1 MEPSSPRS
9 YLASRPTSRWLVT
22 KTSWKVVK
30 ESLVRLIPA
39 ATDLVE
45 FVGQPLEQSCSEEAF
60 DAGLFCRGL
69 FAECKGFEV
78 LKGDAS
84 YVGEVPLGLV
94 SDAKDVFDK
103 SVSDTPTYGSQKSL
117 AFSVAWIREVL
128 RKDRTRIHWTS
139 TENMLIDCGSKEMNP
154 QHLKAVLSKGSWS
167 ITYNPSYVKQTTK
180 PAKPKLAHVQ
190 SSTLPGRVLS
200 GDDPILS
207 HLLKLAERP
216 GWHIQ
221 GPYGIHVCKNA
232 RSFRTPAPRFSKEQ
246 YPIRTSYGRFDT
258 ERQAEWRILE
268 DRVTHHGK
276 LDPIGDTASLLV
288 TVFSPPLKTHE
299 RKEST
304 ENAPVLLSWTDDM

>member
-139 TENMLIDCGSKEMNP
+139 TENMLIDCGAKEMNP

-180 PAKPKLAHVQ
+180 PAKPKLAHEQ

-216 GWHIQ
+216 GWPYRDRTGSMFARMLGHLGPLLRDSQKNSTPFAPPMEGSTLSVKLTGESWKTESHIM
-221 GPYGIHVCKNA
+221 
-232 RSFRTPAPRFSKEQ
+232 
-246 YPIRTSYGRFDT
+246 
-258 ERQAEWRILE
+258 
-268 DRVTHHGK
+268 
-276 LDPIGDTASLLV
+276 AS
-288 TVFSPPLKTHE
+288 
-299 RKEST
+299 
-304 ENAPVLLSWTDDM
+304 